1 VFADRTGCAGGPALA
16 QNEIDGIV
24 KNLIN
29 NSTVKKEDFM
39 KGVAN
44 YLVGAGVVGSMLLA
58 QGCIATR
65 DWVKEQMDPLSGR
78 VTQSEGRIDKAEGQI
93 TSLGGRM
100 SGVEG
105 KLGQFEGRLG
115 EVDAKADRAL
125 NAIANLRLE
134 RKVVIDMKDG
144 ANFAFN
150 SSSLPASAQRE
161 IDGFLSDMKGDT
173 GEGAM
178 FVVAGHTDNVGDDNY
193 NYELGKKRA
202 DSVSRYLIL
211 QKKLDPM
218 RVVPVSYGE
227 SNPVTDNS
235 NPQGRA
241 KNRRVEILVY
251 REGIT
256 SQPAMA
262 AAPASTPTQQQAP
275 GQGSQT
281 QGSQTS
287 DQGSNRLSQR

>member
-1 VFADRTGCAGGPALA
+1 MR
-16 QNEIDGIV
+16 
-24 KNLIN
+24 
-29 NSTVKKEDFM
+29 
-39 KGVAN
+39 GVSAKF
-44 YLVGAGVVGSMLLA
+44 LVGASVAGSLLLA

-65 DWVKEQMDPLSGR
+65 NWVREQAIDPLSAR
-78 VTQSEGRIDKAEGQI
+78 ATQAEGRIEKAEGQI
-93 TSLGGRM
+93 GSLGNRM

-115 EVDAKADRAL
+115 EVDSKAERAL
-125 NAIANLRLE
+125 SAISNLRLE
-134 RKVVIDMKDG
+134 RKIVIDMKDG

-150 SSSLPASAQRE
+150 SASLPASAQRE
-161 IDGFLSDMKGDT
+161 IDGFLSDLKGDA

-178 FVVAGHTDNVGDDNY
+178 FVVAGHTDNVGNEEY

-202 DSVSRYLIL
+202 DAVGRYLIT

-227 SNPVTDNS
+227 SNPTTDNS
-235 NPQGRA
+235 SPQGRA

-262 AAPASTPTQQQAP
+262 SAPESAPAQQQQQQSP
-275 GQGSQT
+275 TSSQV
-281 QGSQTS
+281 QP
-287 DQGSNRLSQR
+287 SNRLTQR

>member
-1 VFADRTGCAGGPALA
+1 MKSVALQGA
-16 QNEIDGIV
+16 
-24 KNLIN
+24 KY
-29 NSTVKKEDFM
+29 F
-39 KGVAN
+39 
-44 YLVGAGVVGSMLLA
+44 VGAGVIGSLLLS

-65 DWVKEQMDPLSGR
+65 DWVKEQMDPLAGR
-78 VTQSEGRIDKAEGQI
+78 VTQTEGRIEKAEGQI
-93 TSLGGRM
+93 GGLGNRM

-115 EVDAKADRAL
+115 QVDAKADKAL

-150 SSSLPASAQRE
+150 SSNLPPQAQQE
-161 IDGFLSDMKGDT
+161 IDSFLSDLKSDVAGTDGVVFM
-173 GEGAM
+173 
-178 FVVAGHTDNVGDDNY
+178 VAGHTDNVGPEDY

-202 DSVSRYLIL
+202 DAVSRYLIT
-211 QKKLDPM
+211 KKSMDPL

-227 SNPVTDNS
+227 SAPAAENNT
-235 NPQGRA
+235 PQGRA

-256 SQPAMA
+256 STAATATPAPQPA
-262 AAPASTPTQQQAP
+262 PRSSQSNQQPTE
-275 GQGSQT
+275 
-281 QGSQTS
+281 
-287 DQGSNRLSQR
+287 RLSQR

>member
-1 VFADRTGCAGGPALA
+1 
-16 QNEIDGIV
+16 
-24 KNLIN
+24 
-29 NSTVKKEDFM
+29 M
-39 KGVAN
+39 KGVALIGAK
-44 YLVGAGVVGSMLLA
+44 YLVGAGVVGSLLMT

-65 DWVKEQMDPLSGR
+65 DWVREQVMDPLSTR
-78 VTQSEGRIDKAEGQI
+78 ASQSEGRIEKTEGQI

-125 NAIANLRLE
+125 SAISNLRLE
-134 RKVVIDMKDG
+134 RKLVIDMKDG

-150 SSSLPASAQRE
+150 SSNLPASAQRE
-161 IDGFLSDMKGDT
+161 IDGFLSDLKGDA
-173 GEGAM
+173 GDGAM
-178 FVVAGHTDNVGDDNY
+178 FVVAGHTDNAGDESY
-193 NYELGKKRA
+193 NYDLGKKRA
-202 DSVSRYLIL
+202 DVVGRYLIT

-227 SNPVTDNS
+227 SNPASDNS
-235 NPQGRA
+235 SPQGRA
-241 KNRRVEILVY
+241 KNRRVEILIY

-262 AAPASTPTQQQAP
+262 SAPGTAPAQQQQQQSP
-275 GQGSQT
+275 SSSSSPSQEPT
-281 QGSQTS
+281 
-287 DQGSNRLSQR
+287 NRLSQQR